1 MKELKNLTRLEELQL
16 KLQENEKRAFYNQM
30 VDRWGKEEFELDR
43 KLFLEKQ
50 EILKEME
57 ELKGEKSYE

>member
-1 MKELKNLTRLEELQL
+1 MTRLEELQL
-16 KLQENEKRAFYNQM
+16 KLQENEKKAFYNQM